1 MENKSNALYPPV
13 DIGQTVY
20 SLGKTYSKCS
30 LGCTYDDIRC
40 QGCEIECNS
49 IPEHYVNEE
58 IVQKL
63 VWDGYSWR
71 VVTNKSYGHER
82 SLEVSA
88 DYSVFRE
95 KERVEEMIKLRTKK
109 D

>member
-1 MENKSNALYPPV
+1 MKNKNNALYPPV
-13 DIGQTVY
+13 SIGQTVY

-49 IPEHYVNEE
+49 HAEFFVKEE
-58 IVQKL
+58 IVQKV
-63 VWDGYSWR
+63 VWDGRFWS
-71 VVTNKSYGHER
+71 VVTNKRYGHEC

-95 KERVEEMIKLRTKK
+95 KEKVEEMIKLRTKK